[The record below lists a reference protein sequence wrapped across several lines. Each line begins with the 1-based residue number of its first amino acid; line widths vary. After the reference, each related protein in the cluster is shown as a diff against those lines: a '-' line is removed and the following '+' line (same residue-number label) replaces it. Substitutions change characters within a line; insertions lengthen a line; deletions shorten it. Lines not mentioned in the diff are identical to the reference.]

1 MLTGGHCSEVGFC
14 NKDSNWD
21 SRMIGRSRQVVVSS
35 GLTLPS
41 FIMLFSIFSDTNV
54 LVAPFEFL
62 AANNIPAKDS
72 VKQNT
77 FYAADWIF
85 TSGKKLSDPALF

>member
-1 MLTGGHCSEVGFC
+1 
-14 NKDSNWD
+14 
-21 SRMIGRSRQVVVSS
+21 
-35 GLTLPS
+35 
-41 FIMLFSIFSDTNV
+41 

-85 TSGKKLSDPALF
+85 TSGKKLSDPSLF

>member
-1 MLTGGHCSEVGFC
+1 MKQDVTMEKLFTVCQF
-14 NKDSNWD
+14 
-21 SRMIGRSRQVVVSS
+21 R
-35 GLTLPS
+35 
-41 FIMLFSIFSDTNV
+41 LFSDSNV

-85 TSGKKLSDPALF
+85 TSGNNYIF

>member
-1 MLTGGHCSEVGFC
+1 MKQDVTMEKLQCVNF
-14 NKDSNWD
+14 D
-21 SRMIGRSRQVVVSS
+21 
-35 GLTLPS
+35 
-41 FIMLFSIFSDTNV
+41 FFSDSNV

-85 TSGKKLSDPALF
+85 TSGNNYLF